1 MRSTMTNGQSPAVV
15 SFLPP
20 ELPMQTDD
28 YTLDFNDGARV
39 RVPAGNYHVRFTD
52 MDTMNVL
59 FEADFSD
66 AVASST
72 KKYYVRFRVELWKDG
87 QLILTHDLDLKGR
100 NVHIVFPIGTL
111 GDIIAWFPYAEEFRL
126 KHGCKMYCTMQ
137 DALADLFR
145 LSYPD
150 IIYLHEGE
158 EVPDCYATYYMGLYP
173 MSDEKKH
180 NPIDHRVA
188 GLQKVIPPLL
198 GLDYRELRPE
208 LKHCPERPIAEP
220 YVCIATKTTAYAKF
234 WNNPTG
240 WAEVIAYL
248 KEKGYRVLCIDKD
261 RNIEVGGLSITMPEG
276 AEDFTGN
283 LPLQER
289 VDLLA
294 HADFFIGLSSGL
306 SWLAWA
312 AGTPVILISGFS
324 LPFTEFY
331 TPYRVINYHT
341 CTGCWNNPEK
351 SLDLKNFF
359 SCPEHAGTDRAFE
372 CSRLI
377 TAGHVCREIDRLM
390 NDFELDPRREKPV

>member
-1 MRSTMTNGQSPAVV
+1 M
-15 SFLPP
+15 
-20 ELPMQTDD
+20 
-28 YTLDFNDGARV
+28 
-39 RVPAGNYHVRFTD
+39 
-52 MDTMNVL
+52 
-59 FEADFSD
+59 
-66 AVASST
+66 
-72 KKYYVRFRVELWKDG
+72 
-87 QLILTHDLDLKGR
+87 
-100 NVHIVFPIGTL
+100 
-111 GDIIAWFPYAEEFRL
+111 
-126 KHGCKMYCTMQ
+126 
-137 DALADLFR
+137 
-145 LSYPD
+145 
-150 IIYLHEGE
+150 
-158 EVPDCYATYYMGLYP
+158 
-173 MSDEKKH
+173 
-180 NPIDHRVA
+180 
-188 GLQKVIPPLL
+188 QKVIPPLL

-390 NDFELDPRREKPV
+390 NDFELDPRREKPVFPFLHHQ